1 MTNIAAIV
9 ARASLKGVGGIAAC
23 LIALA
28 VVYFGSG
35 IGGESPKK
43 EANASTPS
51 SAPLPSQ
58 KPVQAMNLAL
68 GNMVFLAKELSFSI
82 KTAKETPYENNKV
95 ALRIESHL
103 QPLRELYRQESGK
116 NPNLVGSVLLQ
127 FNISA
132 GGEVSQVKEVS
143 SRIDDGEFRKAI
155 VAEVAKWSFA
165 DVVPET
171 LTVTCP
177 LLFVREGMD
186 ITTLVLW
193 EKSLANLNEQPSK
206 DRTAVNIAPI
216 VDPKKQP
223 SVAVKSAAN
232 ESEIKYSASL
242 RKEPNFSSTA
252 LTTLTAG
259 SKVTVI
265 NKTGD
270 WLEVRATAD
279 GPTGFIRKE
288 FAKPVEVARR

>member
-1 MTNIAAIV
+1 MTNIAALV
-9 ARASLKGVGGIAAC
+9 ARPSLQGVGGIAVC

-28 VVYFGSG
+28 IVYFGFD

-43 EANASTPS
+43 DANASTSS

-68 GNMVFLAKELSFSI
+68 GNMVFLAKELGFSI
-82 KTAKETPYENNKV
+82 KTAKVTPYENNKV

-103 QPLRELYRQESGK
+103 KRLRELYRQESGK
-116 NPNLVGSVLLQ
+116 NPNLVGSVLLR

-132 GGEVSQVKEVS
+132 AGEVSQVKEVS
-143 SRIDDGEFRKAI
+143 SRINDGELRKAI
-155 VAEVAKWSFA
+155 VAEVLKWSFA
-165 DVVPET
+165 DVVSET
-171 LTVTCP
+171 LTITCP

-206 DRTAVNIAPI
+206 DRTAVNLAPI

-223 SVAVKSAAN
+223 SVAVKSEPN
-232 ESEIKYSASL
+232 ESEIKYSTLL
-242 RKEPNFSSTA
+242 RKEPKFSSTA

>member
-9 ARASLKGVGGIAAC
+9 ARPSLQGVGGIAVC

-28 VVYFGSG
+28 IVYFGFD

-43 EANASTPS
+43 QASASTSS

-68 GNMVFLAKELSFSI
+68 GNMVFLAKELGFSI
-82 KTAKETPYENNKV
+82 KTAKVTPHENNKV

-103 QPLRELYRQESGK
+103 KRLRELYRQESGK
-116 NPNLVGSVLLQ
+116 NPNLVGSVLLR

-132 GGEVSQVKEVS
+132 AGEVSQVKEVS
-143 SRIDDGEFRKAI
+143 SRINDGEFRKAI
-155 VAEVAKWSFA
+155 VAEVLKWSFA
-165 DVVPET
+165 DVVSET
-171 LTVTCP
+171 LTITCP

-206 DRTAVNIAPI
+206 DRTAAHIAPM
-216 VDPKKQP
+216 VDPKKVP
-223 SVAVKSAAN
+223 SVAVKSESN
-232 ESEIKYSASL
+232 ESEIKYSTSL

-259 SKVTVI
+259 AKVAVI

-270 WLEVRATAD
+270 WLEVRSTAD